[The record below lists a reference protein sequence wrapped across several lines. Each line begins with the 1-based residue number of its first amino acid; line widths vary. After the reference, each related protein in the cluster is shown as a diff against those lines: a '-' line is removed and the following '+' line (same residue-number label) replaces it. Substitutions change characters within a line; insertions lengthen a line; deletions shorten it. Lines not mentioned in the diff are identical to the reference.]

1 MRFLM
6 EINGGFFNRFRDLQP
21 KKEDKKTPTKLSGEV
36 ISRDSMKY
44 MLNVNT
50 REFSGFSLPEP
61 EYFRK
66 EYVSTLEL
74 LYGVRDK
81 KAQKILEC
89 GVKNLTDASGHET
102 YGKEARLLISA
113 VDSGLP
119 AVRNVLSSR
128 LSPSHRLF
136 FLLLSFFKPEELLFV
151 DIETKSLHIETSIIE
166 IGAGYFEGNKF
177 TVKQFTALTDSS
189 EYLLLE
195 EFAKLLPGK
204 KAFVTFNGRTFDI
217 PFIDGRM
224 AYYGGPGIPVE
235 ITSMHNFD
243 LLHFSRRCYR
253 REFDSYSLKAM
264 EAQVLGKERDGD
276 INGDEVHIYFEDFL
290 ATQNPEYIEPI
301 VYHNREDIF
310 ALVQIMKR
318 LLDRW
323 IK

>member
-1 MRFLM
+1 MD
-6 EINGGFFNRFRDLQP
+6 INSGFFNRFRDLQP
-21 KKEDKKTPTKLSGEV
+21 KKEDKKTLTELSGEV

-50 REFSGFSLPEP
+50 REFRGFTLPEP
-61 EYFRK
+61 GYFRK
-66 EYVSTLEL
+66 EYGATLEL

-81 KAQKILEC
+81 KARKIYDC
-89 GVKNLTDASGHET
+89 GVRDLAGASGHET
-102 YGKEARLLISA
+102 FGEEARRIMSA
-113 VDSGLP
+113 LDNGLP
-119 AVRNVLSSR
+119 AVRDMLASR
-128 LSPSHRLF
+128 FSPSHRLF

-151 DIETKSLHIETSIIE
+151 DIETKSLFIETSIIE

-189 EYLLLE
+189 EYLVLE

-224 AYYGGPGIPVE
+224 AYYGAPKTTVDIAS
-235 ITSMHNFD
+235 IHNFD
-243 LLHFSRRCYR
+243 ILHFSRCCYK

-276 INGDEVHIYFEDFL
+276 IDGAEIHIYFENFL
-290 ATQNPEYIEPI
+290 STQNPEYIEPI
-301 VYHNREDIF
+301 VYHNREDVF
-310 ALVQIMKR
+310 AMVQIMER